1 MNNMDFVT
9 KLKTDGYIIIRNKL
23 TPNELSQGLA
33 SIYEK
38 GIDYTQMK
46 KFIDYIYLPKVN
58 DILGW
63 NSIYL
68 KFRFSNF
75 ENLKDASLFHNDLY
89 NHSDDN
95 IMPVYTGLCYF
106 DDSSLEIIP
115 QSHIKS
121 DLTLNEMYEKKKV
134 INVYKGDILIFH
146 ANLFHRGIAKTQSY
160 HKDIVKTDLLY
171 MDNGETNRRVLQI
184 FEIFP
189 NEITYNKLND
199 KIIAVLT
206 TENNLANSGLLP
218 IKSNVNKYIVYLH
231 YLLVGND
238 MQYKII
244 GSDISDAQK
253 KNKYV
258 GYEPGGRSKIIPG
271 KHQPLN
277 INIIVKDHNTLTPN
291 RNKQKIIFC
300 LIFIILIYLIIKLFK
315 Y

>member
-1 MNNMDFVT
+1 MNNTDFVT
-9 KLKTDGYIIIRNKL
+9 KLKTDGYIIISNKL
-23 TPNELSQGLA
+23 TPNELSQGLV

-68 KFRFSNF
+68 KFRFSDF

-89 NHSDDN
+89 NHSNNN

-121 DLTLNEMYEKKKV
+121 DLTLNEMYNKKKV

-146 ANLFHRGIAKTQSY
+146 ANLFHRGIAKTKSQ
-160 HKDIVKTDLLY
+160 HNTK
-171 MDNGETNRRVLQI
+171 TNRRILQI

-199 KIIAVLT
+199 KIVAVLT
-206 TENNLANSGLLP
+206 TKNNLANRIL
-218 IKSNVNKYIVYLH
+218 
-231 YLLVGND
+231 
-238 MQYKII
+238 YK
-244 GSDISDAQK
+244 
-253 KNKYV
+253 
-258 GYEPGGRSKIIPG
+258 
-271 KHQPLN
+271 
-277 INIIVKDHNTLTPN
+277 
-291 RNKQKIIFC
+291 
-300 LIFIILIYLIIKLFK
+300 
-315 Y
+315 

>member
-1 MNNMDFVT
+1 MNNTDFVT
-9 KLKTDGYIIIRNKL
+9 KLKTDGYIIISNKL
-23 TPNELSQGLA
+23 TPNELSQGLV

-68 KFRFSNF
+68 KFRFSDF

-121 DLTLNEMYEKKKV
+121 DLTLNEMYNKKKV

-146 ANLFHRGIAKTQSY
+146 ANLFHRGIAKTKSQ
-160 HKDIVKTDLLY
+160 HNTK
-171 MDNGETNRRVLQI
+171 TNRRILQI

-199 KIIAVLT
+199 KIVAVLT
-206 TENNLANSGLLP
+206 TKNNLANSGLLA
-218 IKSNVNKYIVYLH
+218 INKNVNKYIVYLH

-258 GYEPGGRSKIIPG
+258 GYEPGGRSKITPG
-271 KHQPLN
+271 KHQPWN
-277 INIIVKDHNTLTPN
+277 INVIVKDHNTITPN